1 MKIAPNEAVRRALET
16 RLESVKATVR
26 QRTVKSSGRKE
37 VVLVVQFVLE
47 CDGRRAKG
55 RMVDA
60 QQDFVVDSKGLR
72 IPIAGSKKDWIHWR
86 APGEPVYK
94 AVLTAI
100 YGTSNVKNDPK
111 SNTSL
116 HINWAA
122 NQIRNAITQRVIRH
136 LGMKKVA
143 EKVGK
148 AEKVV
153 RKKQMTEAMGRL
165 LQEYPEM
172 RRQDCLLAFDEA
184 KRAQTVREVMET

>member
-1 MKIAPNEAVRRALET
+1 MKTTPAEATRRALVT
-16 RLESVKATVR
+16 RLESVKAAVR
-26 QRTVKSSGRKE
+26 QTTSRASRQKDM
-37 VVLVVQFVLE
+37 VLVVNFAVE
-47 CDGRRAKG
+47 CEGRRATG
-55 RMVDA
+55 RMVDS
-60 QQDFVVDSKGLR
+60 QQRFVVDSKGLR
-72 IPIAGSKKDWIHWR
+72 IPIIGSKKDWVHWQ
-86 APGEPVYK
+86 APGEPVHK

-116 HINWAA
+116 HINWTAEL
-122 NQIRNAITQRVIRH
+122 IRRAITQRVIRH
-136 LGMKKVA
+136 LGTKKVA

-165 LQEYPEM
+165 LKEYPEM
-172 RRQDCLLAFDEA
+172 RRQDCLLAFEEA

>member
-1 MKIAPNEAVRRALET
+1 MT
-16 RLESVKATVR
+16 RLESVKVAVR
-26 QRTVKSSGRKE
+26 QKTSRVSRQKDM
-37 VVLVVQFVLE
+37 VLVVNFTVE
-47 CDGRRAKG
+47 CEGKRATGK
-55 RMVDA
+55 MVDS
-60 QQDFVVDSKGLR
+60 QQSFVVDSKGLR